1 MIYRN
6 TLFKKPALI
15 AWAEN
20 ALYLSSNEQTIEKG
34 AFQQAPHH
42 TITSRLTLERP
53 LAEIQ
58 VVE

>member
-15 AWAEN
+15 ARAEN

-34 AFQQAPHH
+34 AFQQAPNH
-42 TITSRLTLERP
+42 TITSKLTLERS
-53 LAEIQ
+53 LTEIQ